1 VLQNVVLEDGVTML
15 LGNSGIHEP
24 SDISSLKNLSPNK
37 TIVQT
42 SNLLQVLAYQNMK
55 GYAAVIKTLIAVL
68 SD

>member
-1 VLQNVVLEDGVTML
+1 ML